1 MAAPVT
7 EAAIAKIRDLIN
19 SGQIGPGDRLA
30 PEYELAGQL
39 GLSRNT
45 IREAVRALVTA
56 RVLDVRRGDG
66 TYVTSLE
73 PHLLL
78 EGIGFAVELMREGNA
93 LDVLEVRRILEPAA
107 TALAAVRIDGAG
119 LEELATCLQQM
130 RDSAGDEERLV
141 QYDAEFHAR
150 VAAASGNQTL
160 ASILNGL
167 SSLTVRA
174 RVWRGMVE
182 GGAPELTVAQHAE
195 IYSALAGHDPNLA
208 QASALVHVA
217 STEAWLRR
225 LLNTPSSGLAGA
237 DGRSKA
243 PRRRRVVAS

>member
-7 EAAIAKIRDLIN
+7 EAAITKIRDLIN
-19 SGQIGPGDRLA
+19 SGQIGPGDRLP

-56 RVLDVRRGDG
+56 RVLDVKRGDG

-107 TALAAVRIDGAG
+107 TALAASRIDRAG
-119 LEELATCLQQM
+119 LEDLALCLQQM
-130 RDSAGDEERLV
+130 RDSGGDEEQLV
-141 QYDAEFHAR
+141 HYDAEFHAR
-150 VAAASGNQTL
+150 VASASGNQTL

-182 GGAPELTVAQHAE
+182 GGAPELTIAQHAE
-195 IYSALAGHDPNLA
+195 IYAALDSRDPTLA
-208 QASALVHVA
+208 QAAALVHVA

-225 LLNTPSSGLAGA
+225 LLSTPQVEPVAATGAGK
-237 DGRSKA
+237 G
-243 PRRRRVVAS
+243 PRRRRAAAS